1 MLEYEDILNWEKV
14 KMLKTVP
21 LEGIYRTTKR
31 MNRNC
36 KTCGEYNKPEKDM
49 CIPVGIIANP
59 DYGYCSWYKDKAEV
73 KTIRGYR
80 SLK

>member
-21 LEGIYRTTKR
+21 LEGIYRTTKKI
-31 MNRNC
+31 NRKCN
-36 KTCGEYNKPEKDM
+36 TCSEYNKGK
-49 CIPVGIIANP
+49 CIHVGIITNP
-59 DYGYCSWYKDKAEV
+59 NFGYCSWHKGNDKEN
-73 KTIRGYR
+73 KRDYR